1 MVHKVKE
8 KKINELLLILTPC
21 LKRKYINGA
30 WKYETTWGNKT
41 IEGLRA
47 TIKNVLESD
56 ENGS

>member
-1 MVHKVKE
+1 
-8 KKINELLLILTPC
+8 LFILNPC

-56 ENGS
+56 